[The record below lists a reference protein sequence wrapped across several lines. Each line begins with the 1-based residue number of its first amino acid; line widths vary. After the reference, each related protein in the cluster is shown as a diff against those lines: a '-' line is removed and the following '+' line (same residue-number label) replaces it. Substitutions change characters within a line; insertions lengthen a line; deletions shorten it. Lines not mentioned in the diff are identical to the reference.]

1 MSQVVTRVRC
11 EGVVLAVHSVNTMK
25 DQVEPEVLLMF
36 LTTVQVHAYQL
47 AMAPGNTLHPAH
59 HAQ

>member
-1 MSQVVTRVRC
+1 MTRVRF
-11 EGVVLAVHSVNTMK
+11 EGVVLALHSVNTVK
-25 DQVEPEVLLMF
+25 DQVELEVLVMF

-59 HAQ
+59 SRC